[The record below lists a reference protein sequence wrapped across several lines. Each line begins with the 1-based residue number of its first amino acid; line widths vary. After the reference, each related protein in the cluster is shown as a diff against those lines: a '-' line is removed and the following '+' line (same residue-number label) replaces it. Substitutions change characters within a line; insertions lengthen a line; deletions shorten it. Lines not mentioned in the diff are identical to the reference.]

1 MVAKTITTPGTKI
14 VYIQK
19 LKFQPALQ
27 CQPFS
32 RSVFEISLNLP
43 GTAKFLI
50 FKINFDNFI
59 EPTWYAPL
67 ANHDSNAEKGERNF
81 LLKQY

>member
-19 LKFQPALQ
+19 LKCQPALQ
-27 CQPFS
+27 CQQFS

-43 GTAKFLI
+43 GTAKFSI

-59 EPTWYAPL
+59 EPTWNAPL